1 MFLAWVIVGSVELR
15 GGFLG
20 AHGYK
25 THLIW
30 LLDARR
36 LPKVSSQ
43 MKII

>member
-1 MFLAWVIVGSVELR
+1 VELR
-15 GGFLG
+15 AEFLG

-36 LPKVSSQ
+36 LPNVSGR